1 MLIAA
6 HWTVRAT
13 RPKCPTLPIESSITA
28 MLHLA
33 PYPSRTACATLRSV
47 EHSHRTSLWIFY
59 LNLALV
65 LLTSFFGTYQK
76 DDKWKECQVENG
88 DGARRKGIG
97 HGVVP
102 IRRLGVYGQVLI
114 QDGLSLESGV
124 FCLLKLVS

>member
-1 MLIAA
+1 
-6 HWTVRAT
+6 
-13 RPKCPTLPIESSITA
+13 

-33 PYPSRTACATLRSV
+33 PCPSRTACATLCGV
-47 EHSHRTSLWIFY
+47 EHAHRASLWIFY

-97 HGVVP
+97 HDLVP
-102 IRRLGVYGQVLI
+102 IRRLSVYEQVLV
-114 QDGLSLESGV
+114 QDGLGLEGGV
-124 FCLLKLVS
+124 FCLLK